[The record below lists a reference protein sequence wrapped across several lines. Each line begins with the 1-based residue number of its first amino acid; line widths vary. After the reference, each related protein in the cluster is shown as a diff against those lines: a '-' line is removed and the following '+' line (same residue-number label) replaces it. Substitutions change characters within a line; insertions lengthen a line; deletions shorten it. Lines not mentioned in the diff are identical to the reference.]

1 PRFWPI
7 GLVFKGFDSLLLMIF
22 MEEPRATQS
31 LEGGRK
37 YMTNIFWLIAS
48 TAVAAFMAVTM
59 IIVRLKAAKKPASVK
74 KIILPPLF
82 MSTGAL
88 MFFFSEFQVKWIQV
102 FEAISVGMIF
112 SLFLIKT
119 SKFEIRKQEIYLIPL
134 KAFSLI
140 LFGLLGIRIVIKLI
154 VGSSISLGETCGMF
168 YLLGYGIILTWRLVM
183 LYKFKQ
189 LEQKIRHSYSN

>member
-1 PRFWPI
+1 
-7 GLVFKGFDSLLLMIF
+7 
-22 MEEPRATQS
+22 MEEPRAIQS
-31 LEGGRK
+31 LEGGK

-82 MSTGAL
+82 MSTGSL
-88 MFFFSEFQVKWIQV
+88 MFFFPEFQVKWIQV
-102 FEAISVGMIF
+102 FEAISVGIIF

-119 SKFEIRKQEIYLIPL
+119 SKFEIRKQEIYLIPS
-134 KAFSLI
+134 KAFALI

-154 VGSSISLGETCGMF
+154 IGSSISLGETSGMF
-168 YLLGYGIILTWRLVM
+168 FLLGFGMIMTWRLAM

-189 LEQKIRHSYSN
+189 LEKKLRHSYSNT

>member
-1 PRFWPI
+1 MNNI
-7 GLVFKGFDSLLLMIF
+7 SL
-22 MEEPRATQS
+22 
-31 LEGGRK
+31 
-37 YMTNIFWLIAS
+37 LIAS

-59 IIVRLKAAKKPASVK
+59 TIVRLKAAKKPASVK

-119 SKFEIRKQEIYLIPL
+119 SKFEIRKQEIYLIL
-134 KAFSLI
+134 SKDFSLI
-140 LFGLLGIRIVIKLI
+140 LFCFFGICIVIILI
-154 VGSSISLGETCGMF
+154 VCSSIYM
-168 YLLGYGIILTWRLVM
+168 
-183 LYKFKQ
+183 
-189 LEQKIRHSYSN
+189 